1 MRKRPIVV
9 LSLFNGMSCGQ
20 LALEKAGFI
29 IKEYYSSEINK
40 PSIKVT
46 QKNYPDT
53 IQIGDVTKVKYKRG
67 FLYYE
72 DVNSIMKKVFVGKID
87 LVIAGSPCQDFSRA
101 NTKGEGIKGKKSG
114 LFWEFERILREV
126 QPTYFLLENV
136 KMSEHDK
143 SIIDNTLGINGIMI
157 NSNLVSAQNRERYY
171 WTNIPDIS
179 QPKNM
184 GIFFKDIIFDDSY
197 RIIEKES
204 ILKIIKETSKITING
219 YYQYANK
226 NGKNHKS
233 QQNRLFPKDGKI
245 NTLTTTSGGIKIIID
260 HETGKYRMLH
270 PIEAER
276 LQNVPVNYT
285 LVDGVSKSDRFAMLG
300 NGWTI
305 DIISHIFNGMTFNKP
320 STNIKLKKIFKTES
334 FWD

>member
-1 MRKRPIVV
+1 MPDFKKILDYHQ
-9 LSLFNGMSCGQ
+9 LSM
-20 LALEKAGFI
+20 
-29 IKEYYSSEINK
+29 EIL
-40 PSIKVT
+40 SIS
-46 QKNYPDT
+46 
-53 IQIGDVTKVKYKRG
+53 
-67 FLYYE
+67 
-72 DVNSIMKKVFVGKID
+72 NSAVPRLD
-87 LVIAGSPCQDFSRA
+87 
-101 NTKGEGIKGKKSG
+101 
-114 LFWEFERILREV
+114 
-126 QPTYFLLENV
+126 YF
-136 KMSEHDK
+136 
-143 SIIDNTLGINGIMI
+143 
-157 NSNLVSAQNRERYY
+157 Y
-171 WTNIPDIS
+171 
-179 QPKNM
+179 
-184 GIFFKDIIFDDSY
+184 
-197 RIIEKES
+197 S

-320 STNIKLKKIFKTES
+320 STNIKLKKIFKTIY
-334 FWD
+334 FCIQPTTIVLANQFNLRIITH